1 MLDMVNRYDRVEVM
15 RSFRLK
21 RIKRP
26 KAVKVKQ
33 GVKHDSDIVKSI
45 YKIFRNSHSDDNN
58 HFKESFYPIVSCL
71 PTSLRKGFIFY
82 VTRSE

>member
-33 GVKHDSDIVKSI
+33 GVKNDSDIVKSI
-45 YKIFRNSHSDDNN
+45 YKIF
-58 HFKESFYPIVSCL
+58 
-71 PTSLRKGFIFY
+71 
-82 VTRSE
+82 

>member
-45 YKIFRNSHSDDNN
+45 YKIF
-58 HFKESFYPIVSCL
+58 
-71 PTSLRKGFIFY
+71 
-82 VTRSE
+82 

>member
-21 RIKRP
+21 RITRP

-33 GVKHDSDIVKSI
+33 GVKHDSDILEVDH
-45 YKIFRNSHSDDNN
+45 RV
-58 HFKESFYPIVSCL
+58 P
-71 PTSLRKGFIFY
+71 
-82 VTRSE
+82 

>member
-1 MLDMVNRYDRVEVM
+1 MKSVFTQITPDFNFFLSNSWNLCLTGKALMLDMVNRYDRVEVM

-45 YKIFRNSHSDDNN
+45 YKIF
-58 HFKESFYPIVSCL
+58 
-71 PTSLRKGFIFY
+71 
-82 VTRSE
+82 